1 MERFCSPLRRAL
13 PDIDIDVESARRL
26 EIYNQVFKKYGDP
39 NWRKPRNSSRCAT
52 VAMVD
57 TYRAR
62 HAIRDTGAA
71 LGLPPM
77 EIDLIAKSIPHV
89 RARNISQAL
98 DNLPELKNLNLNLR
112 ERIIHGKL
120 CLFVKKQ

>member
-26 EIYNQVFKKYGDP
+26 EIYDLVFKRYGDTD
-39 NWRKPRNSSRCAT
+39 WRTPGALSRCAT

-62 HAIRDTGAA
+62 NAIRDTGAA
-71 LGLPPM
+71 LGLRQWR
-77 EIDLIAKSIPHV
+77 SI
-89 RARNISQAL
+89 
-98 DNLPELKNLNLNLR
+98 
-112 ERIIHGKL
+112 
-120 CLFVKKQ
+120 